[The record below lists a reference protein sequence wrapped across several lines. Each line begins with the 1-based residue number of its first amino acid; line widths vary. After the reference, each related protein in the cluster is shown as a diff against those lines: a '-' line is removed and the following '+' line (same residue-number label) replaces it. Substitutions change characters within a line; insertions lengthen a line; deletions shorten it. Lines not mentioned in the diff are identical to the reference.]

1 MDNVEYS
8 IYLDL
13 FKTGRQGVVR
23 VTQNDTARVLCVS
36 LTQDGK
42 PYALSADATAVLRV
56 LKPDGKVLYNACNIE
71 NGEAYYEFTAQT
83 VSVTGTLQ
91 CAIIIYGADN
101 KIISTPQFL
110 ISVSETV
117 GTDEGIESTNEYTA
131 LTKTMSSLATLESDL
146 ETKRD
151 SGYFKG
157 EKGDDG
163 VNGKDGVTP
172 VKGVDYFTDS
182 DIASLN
188 IPVVDISYSKTSDNA
203 QSGKAVA
210 AAIAEAVG
218 GITDFELDLGPSGN
232 GYTSFESLRTSHPT
246 GKIGTF
252 YLVANPLAE
261 ANNAYL
267 EYIWTG
273 SDYEMAGK
281 FGSVDTS
288 DLASKQDLASAVSY
302 ASKTQKGTVRM
313 WLVTD
318 TLTDETTLNIATED

>member
-71 NGEAYYEFTAQT
+71 NGDAYYEFTAQT

-91 CAIIIYGADN
+91 CAIVIYGADN

-110 ISVSETV
+110 ISVSKTV
-117 GTDEGIESTNEYTA
+117 GTDEGIESTDEYTA

-163 VNGKDGVTP
+163 VDGKDGVTP

-188 IPVVDISYSKTSDNA
+188 IPVVDISYSKTSGNA

-288 DLASKQDLASAVSY
+288 DLASKQDLAIAVSY